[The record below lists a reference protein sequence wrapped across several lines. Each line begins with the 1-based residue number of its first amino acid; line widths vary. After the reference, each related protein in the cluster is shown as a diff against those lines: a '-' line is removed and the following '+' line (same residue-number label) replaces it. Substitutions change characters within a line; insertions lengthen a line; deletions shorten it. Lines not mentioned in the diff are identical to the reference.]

1 MSIRYINTDL
11 DLECP
16 HNLSSLAR
24 DFEARGVFALHVEQA
39 KEGDWFA
46 CFETE
51 QTYTD
56 PDSNIAAMLDVI
68 ESAEDSIQR
77 LWLECSL
84 REFNIGYDCGDEPWA
99 FNQGLSN
106 ATLKRLAEV
115 GATLRF
121 TLYPEDK
128 TTGKDPIENS

>member
-16 HNLSSLAR
+16 NDLSSLAK
-24 DFEARGVFALHVEQA
+24 DLEARGVFALHIEQA
-39 KEGDWFA
+39 KEGHWFA
-46 CFETE
+46 RFETE
-51 QTYTD
+51 EEYID
-56 PDSNIAAMLDVI
+56 PETNIAAMLDVI

-77 LWLECSL
+77 LWRECSL

>member
-16 HNLSSLAR
+16 HDLSSLAK
-24 DFEARGVFALHVEQA
+24 DFEARGVFTLHIEQT

-56 PDSNIAAMLDVI
+56 PDSNIAAMLKVI
-68 ESAEDSIQR
+68 ESADDSIQR
-77 LWLECSL
+77 LWRECSL
-84 REFNIGYDCGDEPWA
+84 REFNIGYDCGNEPWA

-106 ATLKRLAEV
+106 ATLKRLADV

-128 TTGKDPIENS
+128 LMDKNAIEGS

>member
-16 HNLSSLAR
+16 NDLSSLAK
-24 DFEARGVFALHVEQA
+24 DLEARGVFALHIEQA
-39 KEGDWFA
+39 KEGHWFA
-46 CFETE
+46 RFETE
-51 QTYTD
+51 EEYID
-56 PDSNIAAMLDVI
+56 PETNIAAMLDVI

-77 LWLECSL
+77 LWRECSL

-128 TTGKDPIENS
+128 TTGEEPAKKP